1 MKAGELAK
9 ILLEHPENEV
19 RYVTFDAKQ
28 EMYRHFSIS
37 KDYDIGYADKLTML
51 SGDEVYPHRR
61 G

>member
-19 RYVTFDAKQ
+19 RYVTFDAKHK
-28 EMYRHFSIS
+28 EYRQFSIS

-51 SGDEVYPHRR
+51 SGDEA
-61 G
+61 